1 MNTVVIIASFI
12 FLIAY
17 DGVARIKN
25 GYDRQIQATKSAL
38 HSIKLRLADA
48 SELSVEAQRALE
60 TEMRRLISYVSCYE
74 LTEELI
80 VRLKTISPS
89 IFWDVENITDKK
101 GRATDVYIKLVP
113 DDLTRI
119 NLKAASFV
127 KQLVGDVDAS
137 CSEHGPFSVSVD
149 ICIRQNSLFLLC
161 HELGHIKYIIPNL
174 AAYKLFY
181 RKAYGQAKY
190 VNLSFIGH
198 GHRDKSGLIARQF
211 EKMYRADM
219 ARYKQNREGELQ
231 GFVSM
236 YSRLKKT
243 HGNPKGNNHSAIA
256 NVF

>member
-127 KQLVGDVDAS
+127 KQLVG
-137 CSEHGPFSVSVD
+137 E
-149 ICIRQNSLFLLC
+149 
-161 HELGHIKYIIPNL
+161 
-174 AAYKLFY
+174 
-181 RKAYGQAKY
+181 
-190 VNLSFIGH
+190 
-198 GHRDKSGLIARQF
+198 
-211 EKMYRADM
+211 
-219 ARYKQNREGELQ
+219 
-231 GFVSM
+231 
-236 YSRLKKT
+236 
-243 HGNPKGNNHSAIA
+243 
-256 NVF
+256 